1 MAWHGL
7 ARRRQGLPDPG
18 SPRSDYTGKRE
29 ARFSISGCW
38 TPSGLPR
45 RACMSPAKHRQA
57 SACTATRGVAFTPNL
72 WRVSIWPSPNVPC
85 HFDPCL
91 WQPAELALPLR
102 ATATRVKAMSV
113 ALVLPRYKSA
123 ASPCS
128 SGSLF
133 LSWLPCVQRADTIN
147 TRVWDLYDG
156 EWIWVSSVICFG
168 VVKITKIFRSS
179 KNLTS
184 HAASSLPIK
193 RQSCL
198 HGIHLSRGFGA
209 RFGEPLELH

>member
-1 MAWHGL
+1 MAWRGVVKGSRIPAPL
-7 ARRRQGLPDPG
+7 AQITRGN
-18 SPRSDYTGKRE
+18 GKRDSQYPRLRLVCL
-29 ARFSISGCW
+29 AVHACPQQNTGSQ
-38 TPSGLPR
+38 PHALPICG
-45 RACMSPAKHRQA
+45 ASP
-57 SACTATRGVAFTPNL
+57 F
-72 WRVSIWPSPNVPC
+72 PNVPR

-184 HAASSLPIK
+184 HAASSLPITAISTTK
-193 RQSCL
+193 QQLCL
-198 HGIHLSRGFGA
+198 SIHLTRD
-209 RFGEPLELH
+209 

>member
-1 MAWHGL
+1 MAWAHGV
-7 ARRRQGLPDPG
+7 ASSR
-18 SPRSDYTGKRE
+18 
-29 ARFSISGCW
+29 
-38 TPSGLPR
+38 LPR
-45 RACMSPAKHRQA
+45 LPSLRLHGETGSEILNIPVSVWSASPCMHVPSKTQAASRMHSICGASP
-57 SACTATRGVAFTPNL
+57 F
-72 WRVSIWPSPNVPC
+72 PNVPR

-184 HAASSLPIK
+184 HAASSLPITAISTTK
-193 RQSCL
+193 QQLCL
-198 HGIHLSRGFGA
+198 SIHLTRD
-209 RFGEPLELH
+209 